1 MNDESPFED
10 DDPGGLGEQSHIM
23 DMLETALENNEEPSQ
38 KTIANVLSGTMDIGI
53 PKSVREYLITIL
65 RKKPRLTGTASR
77 SRLDRPNVDT
87 MFGVS
92 LAERNKEIKL
102 RYLELTKKPNA
113 SKTAAISQLLDE
125 KITLK
130 KCGKRLEYSTV
141 EQIIKN
147 TKIKRGNSNN

>member
-10 DDPGGLGEQSHIM
+10 DDPGGLGAQSHFM

-38 KTIANVLSGTMDIGI
+38 KTIADVLSGTMDIGI

-77 SRLDRPNVDT
+77 SSLDRPDVDT
-87 MFGVS
+87 MFGVP
-92 LAERNKEIKL
+92 LAERNEKIKL
-102 RYLELTKKPNA
+102 RYLELTKKPNT
-113 SKTAAISQLLDE
+113 SKTTAISQLLDDE
-125 KITLK
+125 ITLK

-147 TKIKRGNSNN
+147 TRIEG